1 MDYSRRSILRS
12 SLAGMIGT
20 AGISGALAALAAP
33 THAAAP
39 SPIDVSLD
47 APGFRLQKIALNG
60 IKVNYAI
67 AGQGPAMLLLHG
79 WPFTWFTWHRLIPE
93 LARNFTVIAPDMR
106 GIGGSSKPDAS
117 YDVQT
122 LADDAAAL
130 LAHEGIEHAVVVGH
144 DLGVGV
150 AFMLAQR
157 HPGLVSKLVLTE
169 SIVLGA
175 PHAELFMR
183 NPPWW
188 VAFHNVPELPE
199 ALVAGKEGPY
209 LDWFFTNLTYEQAG
223 ISPIARNQHVAA
235 YSQPG
240 GMRGGFEHYRA
251 FPMTIEQGRIAA
263 QQRFRIPVLALGG
276 ELVGDVLYRQM
287 SALGDNVTGGKIA
300 GTGHVIQEEN
310 PQELLRRLRAFL

>member
-1 MDYSRRSILRS
+1 MEYSRRSILRTG
-12 SLAGMIGT
+12 LASAIGATGMSV
-20 AGISGALAALAAP
+20 ALNALAE
-33 THAAAP
+33 P
-39 SPIDVSLD
+39 SIAVLSSADIVLD
-47 APGFRLQKIALNG
+47 APGFRLRQARVNG
-60 IKVNYAI
+60 VEANYAV
-67 AGQGPAMLLLHG
+67 AGQGPAILLLHG

-106 GIGGSSKPDAS
+106 GIGGSSKPDAG

-122 LADDAAAL
+122 LADDVAAL
-130 LAHEGIEHAVVVGH
+130 LAYEGVQKTAVLGH

-157 HPGLVSKLVLTE
+157 HSELVSKLILTE

-175 PHAELFMR
+175 PHTDLFMR

-209 LDWFFTNLTYEQAG
+209 LDWFFTNLTHEKVG
-223 ISPIARNQHVAA
+223 ISPVARNQHITA

-240 GMRGGFEHYRA
+240 GMKGGFDHYRA
-251 FPMTIEQGRIAA
+251 FPMTIEQGREAA
-263 QQRFRIPVLALGG
+263 QQRLRIPVLALGG

-287 SALGDNVTGGKIA
+287 AAIGDNVTGGKIDR
-300 GTGHVIQEEN
+300 TGHVIQEEN
-310 PQELLRRLRAFL
+310 PDEMLRRLRVFL